1 MKKAT
6 YIKDNFEEII
16 CGLLLGIMLLILTY
30 QVVLRFVFNSSN
42 AWSEELARYL
52 FIWFIFIGASYAA
65 QKSAHIKI
73 DALLNIYPE
82 KFHKIVSILGLVVW
96 IVFNIFI
103 VYIGMKYMMSLFKS
117 GKISLGLQ
125 LQLGYIYLAIP
136 TGYMLMTIRL
146 VGRLIDRIKNYKGG
160 KA

>member
-1 MKKAT
+1 
-6 YIKDNFEEII
+6 
-16 CGLLLGIMLLILTY
+16 
-30 QVVLRFVFNSSN
+30 
-42 AWSEELARYL
+42 
-52 FIWFIFIGASYAA
+52 
-65 QKSAHIKI
+65 
-73 DALLNIYPE
+73 
-82 KFHKIVSILGLVVW
+82 
-96 IVFNIFI
+96 
-103 VYIGMKYMMSLFKS
+103 MKYMMSLFKS